1 MSKTKS
7 TKDPLADLKVSNE
20 EAEAKLEPHTS
31 ADVGDTELERLK
43 AELDELDAAEAAAA
57 AEAAS
62 AAEQTAEK
70 GRERQQTPPDAPQED
85 ELPLAAT
92 PKPSNPVFRVLED
105 FKGSWGPGTVRLKK
119 GQLFRASRFGGQPGL
134 ERLAKAGLRAEFVED

>member
-31 ADVGDTELERLK
+31 ADVGDAELERLK

-57 AEAAS
+57 AE
-62 AAEQTAEK
+62 TAE